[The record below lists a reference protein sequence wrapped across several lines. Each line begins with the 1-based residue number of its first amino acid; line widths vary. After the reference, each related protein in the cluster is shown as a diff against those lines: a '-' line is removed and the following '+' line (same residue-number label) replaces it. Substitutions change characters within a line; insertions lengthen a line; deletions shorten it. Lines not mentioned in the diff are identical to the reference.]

1 VLALNKMDRLENGAA
16 TAALAGRR
24 DAVAVSAA
32 SGAGVDALLDVIEAA
47 LPTGGPVTLHI
58 PHGDGAALAL
68 CYERG
73 RVLTRTDRPEHVAL
87 EVELPGPV
95 LASLQAYRANEG
107 AVARVL
113 D

>member
-1 VLALNKMDRLENGAA
+1 MDLLENGAA
-16 TAALAGRR
+16 TAAFAGRR

-32 SGAGVDALLDVIEAA
+32 TGAGVDALLDAIEAA
-47 LPTGGPVTLHI
+47 LPSGGPVTLHI

-73 RVLTRTDRPEHVAL
+73 RVLARTDRPEHVAL
-87 EVELPGPV
+87 EVELPAAL
-95 LASLQAYRANEG
+95 LASLHAYRAG
-107 AVARVL
+107 QGGVTRVL

>member
-1 VLALNKMDRLENGAA
+1 MDRLENGQA
-16 TAALAGRR
+16 TAAFAGRR
-24 DAVAVSAA
+24 DAVVVSAVT
-32 SGAGVDALLDVIEAA
+32 GTGIDTLLVAIEAA
-47 LPTGGPVTLHI
+47 LPAGGPVTLHI

-73 RVLTRTDRPEHVAL
+73 RVLARTDRPEHVAL

-95 LASLQAYRANEG
+95 LASLRAYHAGQG